1 MTSKIVDVLAKILE
15 GLNNNASIEEVSKRL
30 IKSKKYDEK
39 LLSAAFSL
47 VYDKILLRT
56 SIRKLNTKFSQKST
70 RFLSEDE
77 INFIG
82 VENYNYLLHLMNVG
96 LLDSSNLEAILSQ
109 ISLFPELRVT
119 RKEIN
124 WIILLSLVDFDSEL
138 LPGSRFLL
146 YSSDTVN

>member
-1 MTSKIVDVLAKILE
+1 MNSKLVDVLAKILE
-15 GLNNNASIEEVSKRL
+15 GLSNNSSIEEVSRTL
-30 IKSKKYDEK
+30 IKSKQYDEK

-47 VYDKILLRT
+47 VYEKILLRAR
-56 SIRKLNTKFSQKST
+56 INLNNKSSKPKSLRILT
-70 RFLSEDE
+70 EEENDLL
-77 INFIG
+77 G
-82 VENYNYLLHLMNVG
+82 VDNYNYLLHLINVG
-96 LLDSSNLEAILSQ
+96 LLDTNNLEAILNQ
-109 ISLFPELRVT
+109 ISLFPDLRVT

>member
-15 GLNNNASIEEVSKRL
+15 GLSNNASIEEVSKRL
-30 IKSKKYDEK
+30 INSKKYDEK

-56 SIRKLNTKFSQKST
+56 SIKKIDNKFGQKST

-77 INFIG
+77 ISFIG

-96 LLDSSNLEAILSQ
+96 LIDSSNLEAILSQ

>member
-1 MTSKIVDVLAKILE
+1 MTSKLVDVLAKILE
-15 GLNNNASIEEVSKRL
+15 ALSTNSTLEEVSKNL
-30 IKSKKYDEK
+30 IKSKQFDEK

-47 VYDKILLRT
+47 VYDKILLKT
-56 SIRKLNTKFSQKST
+56 SVKKFEDKFAQKSI
-70 RFLSEDE
+70 RFLSDDE
-77 INFIG
+77 ISTIG
-82 VENYNYLLHLMNVG
+82 LENYNYLLHLLNVG
-96 LLDSSNLEAILSQ
+96 LIDASNLEVILSQ
-109 ISLFPELRVT
+109 ISLFPEFKVT

>member
-15 GLNNNASIEEVSKRL
+15 GLSNNASIEEVSKRL
-30 IKSKKYDEK
+30 INSKKYDEK

-56 SIRKLNTKFSQKST
+56 SIKKIDTQFGQKST

-77 INFIG
+77 ISFIG

-96 LLDSSNLEAILSQ
+96 LIDSSNLEAILSQ

>member
-15 GLNNNASIEEVSKRL
+15 GLSNNSSIEEVSKRL
-30 IKSKKYDEK
+30 INSKKYDEK

-56 SIRKLNTKFSQKST
+56 SIKKLDTQFSQKST

-82 VENYNYLLHLMNVG
+82 IENYNYLLHLINVG
-96 LLDSSNLEAILSQ
+96 LIDSSNLEAILSQ

>member
-1 MTSKIVDVLAKILE
+1 MTSKIVDILAKILE
-15 GLNNNASIEEVSKRL
+15 GLSNNASIEEVSKRL
-30 IKSKKYDEK
+30 INSKKYDEK

-56 SIRKLNTKFSQKST
+56 SIKKLDTQFGQKST

-77 INFIG
+77 ISFIG

-96 LLDSSNLEAILSQ
+96 LIDSSNLEAILSQ

>member
-15 GLNNNASIEEVSKRL
+15 GLSNNASIEEVSKRL
-30 IKSKKYDEK
+30 INSKKYDEK

-56 SIRKLNTKFSQKST
+56 SVKKLDTQFGQKST

-77 INFIG
+77 ISFIG

-96 LLDSSNLEAILSQ
+96 LIDSSNLEAILSQ

>member
-15 GLNNNASIEEVSKRL
+15 GLSNNSSIEEVSKRL
-30 IKSKKYDEK
+30 INSKKYDEK

-56 SIRKLNTKFSQKST
+56 SIKKIDTQFGQKST

-77 INFIG
+77 ISFIG

-96 LLDSSNLEAILSQ
+96 LIDSSNLEAILSQ